1 MYMKKLF
8 RILLAGTFMFTF
20 FTNSFSQ
27 TAANTR
33 TTEQTKPTVE
43 QRATKLVEEIKTVTT
58 LTDDQATKITA
69 FAVDFFKQKDADDIQ
84 NKGKE
89 EALAKARQTRK
100 TTFQANIKTV
110 LTEEQ
115 FIKVKNYLDN
125 KKKEE
130 SRTK

>member
-1 MYMKKLF
+1 MKKLF
-8 RILLAGTFMFTF
+8 RMLMLGTFMFTLY
-20 FTNSFSQ
+20 TNSFSQ
-27 TAANTR
+27 TATNTKQ
-33 TTEQTKPTVE
+33 TEQTTQTAE
-43 QRATKLVEEIKTVTT
+43 QKATKLVDEIKTVTT

-69 FAVDFFKQKDADDIQ
+69 FAINFFKQKDADDIQ

>member
-1 MYMKKLF
+1 
-8 RILLAGTFMFTF
+8 MFTF

>member
-1 MYMKKLF
+1 MKKLF

-69 FAVDFFKQKDADDIQ
+69 FAVDFFKQKDADDVQ
-84 NKGKE
+84 NKGHE
-89 EALAKARQTRK
+89 DAIAKAKDTRK
-100 TTFQANIKTV
+100 ATFQANLKTV

-115 FIKVKNYLDN
+115 VAKIKAHFDN
-125 KKKEE
+125 KRNEE
-130 SRTK
+130 NRAK